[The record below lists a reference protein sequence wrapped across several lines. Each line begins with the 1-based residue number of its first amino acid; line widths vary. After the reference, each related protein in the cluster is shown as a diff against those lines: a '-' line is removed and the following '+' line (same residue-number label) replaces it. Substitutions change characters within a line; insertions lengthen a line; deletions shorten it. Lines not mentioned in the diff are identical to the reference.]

1 VNQSSSGIIDRICD
15 CCNSLDRMVIRGEIP
30 IEQGDSWYTAKT
42 MEVVLLKNT
51 SWSTLLV

>member
-1 VNQSSSGIIDRICD
+1 MNQSSSGIIDRICD

-51 SWSTLLV
+51 SWST